1 MWLNHTPLSKEMWA
15 KNLQIAISS
24 LPSYPEKVVFDALE
38 LRFQEHHSSA
48 RVAMLRRESE
58 FYEFYSKRTSNMV
71 VYDGIFHHILFL
83 MEIKVNT
90 FMSFLSF

>member
-1 MWLNHTPLSKEMWA
+1 MWLSRAPLLLRNVGQKTY
-15 KNLQIAISS
+15 KLQS
-24 LPSYPEKVVFDALE
+24 LYPLCLVFDALE

-71 VYDGIFHHILFL
+71 VYDGIFNHILFL

-90 FMSFLSF
+90 FMRFLSF